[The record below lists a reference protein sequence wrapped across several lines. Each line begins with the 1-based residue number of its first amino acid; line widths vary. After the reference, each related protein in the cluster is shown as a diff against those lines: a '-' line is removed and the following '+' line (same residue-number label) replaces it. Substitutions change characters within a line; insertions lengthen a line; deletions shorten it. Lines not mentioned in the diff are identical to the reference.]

1 MGGLTA
7 SAAWHGTIDQQS
19 VRTKLFEAREL
30 VLNRSVAD
38 LGALRCVSLSAD
50 MGFWGHSDL
59 WPGKTIVGVIADDST
74 NARWF
79 DVPLDRDHIV
89 QTQTAMDL
97 AMRGSSKMY
106 FVATDTEKLEYNDG
120 CLIHRN
126 PEYAEA
132 LRRHLNAAIRL
143 SAAGAGE
150 SKHLRAIEQTL
161 LPLVSLGLSEST
173 LPTFGSPSHR
183 VAAVRK
189 CEDYV
194 HENLDRNPTLSE
206 LSAIS
211 GMCARSLIN
220 AFQAVTGMSPMTYL
234 RVQRLN
240 AVHKAL
246 LALGPSGTR
255 VMDVAAD
262 WGFWHMGHFTVNYRK
277 LFGESPS
284 ETLNHRSKVAVP
296 LDREL

>member
-1 MGGLTA
+1 
-7 SAAWHGTIDQQS
+7 
-19 VRTKLFEAREL
+19 
-30 VLNRSVAD
+30 
-38 LGALRCVSLSAD
+38 
-50 MGFWGHSDL
+50 MGFWGHSNL
-59 WPGKTIVGVIADDST
+59 LPGKTIVGVVADDST

-97 AMRGSSKMY
+97 AMRGTSKMY
-106 FVATDTEKLEYNDG
+106 FVATDIEKLESNDG
-120 CLIHRN
+120 SPIHRN

-132 LRRHLNAAIRL
+132 LRRHLGSAIRL
-143 SAAGAGE
+143 SGAGADA
-150 SKHLRAIEQTL
+150 SKRLRAIEETL
-161 LPLVSLGLSEST
+161 LPLISLGLGEST
-173 LPTFGSPSHR
+173 SPTFTSPSRR

-194 HENLDRNPTLSE
+194 RENLDRNPTLSE

-246 LALGPSGTR
+246 LALAPSGTR

-284 ETLNHRSKVAVP
+284 ETLNHR
-296 LDREL
+296 RR

>member
-7 SAAWHGTIDQQS
+7 SAAWSGTIDQKS
-19 VRTKLFEAREL
+19 VETKLFEPGDL
-30 VLNRSVAD
+30 VLTRSAAE

-50 MGFWGHSDL
+50 KRFWGRSDL
-59 WPGKTIVGVIADDST
+59 LPGRTIVGVVADDST
-74 NARWF
+74 DARWF

-89 QTQTAMDL
+89 QTQTSMDL
-97 AMRGSSKMY
+97 TMRGSSKMY
-106 FVATDTEKLEYNDG
+106 FVATDTATLEHNDG
-120 CLIHRN
+120 CPIHRN
-126 PEYAEA
+126 PEYAA
-132 LRRHLNAAIRL
+132 GLRRHLGAAIYL
-143 SAAGAGE
+143 SRAGANE
-150 SKHLRAIEQTL
+150 NKRLRTVEETL
-161 LPLVSLGLSEST
+161 FPLLSLCLSESAASKS
-173 LPTFGSPSHR
+173 GSLSHR

-194 HENLDRNPTLSE
+194 GQNLDRNPTLAE

-240 AVHKAL
+240 AVHKVL
-246 LALGPSGTR
+246 LARGPSETR

-262 WGFWHMGHFTVNYRK
+262 WGFWHMGHFTVSYRK
-277 LFGESPS
+277 MFGESPS
-284 ETLNHRSKVAVP
+284 ETLNHGSRICVRF
-296 LDREL
+296 DRKR